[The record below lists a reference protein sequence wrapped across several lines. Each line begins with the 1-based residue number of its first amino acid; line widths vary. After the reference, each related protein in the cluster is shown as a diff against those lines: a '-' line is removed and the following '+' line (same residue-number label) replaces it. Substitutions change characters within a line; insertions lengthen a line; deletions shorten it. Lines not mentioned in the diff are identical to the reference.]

1 MQAATAPAPAPAPSA
16 AADLQQ
22 TVQAA
27 LQDLLSGVGLE
38 HEDSWETPMLVP
50 PRSCTGVP
58 RMHPSRRTT
67 GSSTATASA
76 RESAVACEQAAST
89 LFASSS
95 LAAAAAAGQ
104 APVFAD
110 DGDGALQE
118 GDLPPAA
125 AVRLYAARLK
135 AAKADLEGLQG
146 ALKGRDI
153 KLSTLEKEVQQLR

>member
-1 MQAATAPAPAPAPSA
+1 
-16 AADLQQ
+16 
-22 TVQAA
+22 
-27 LQDLLSGVGLE
+27 
-38 HEDSWETPMLVP
+38 MLVP
-50 PRSCTGVP
+50 AQSRLAGPKAP
-58 RMHPSRRTT
+58 PSRCTT
-67 GSSTATASA
+67 GGSTATASA

-89 LFASSS
+89 LFASSQ

-104 APVFAD
+104 VPVFAD

-153 KLSTLEKEVQQLR
+153 KLGALEKEVQQLR